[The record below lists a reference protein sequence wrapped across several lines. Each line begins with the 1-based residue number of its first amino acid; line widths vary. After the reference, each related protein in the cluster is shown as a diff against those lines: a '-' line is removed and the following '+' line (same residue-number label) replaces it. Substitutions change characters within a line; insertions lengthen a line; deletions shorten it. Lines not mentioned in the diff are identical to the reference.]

1 MEKDKNFEW
10 IKEKL
15 NKGKEEL
22 VKFTKIS
29 KIRIEIASTKKK
41 MEEKFKNL
49 GLKVYQMRKEDELL
63 PENLELDFEK
73 IKELENS
80 IAELERLISELKA
93 KGFDEEEDLNLDN
106 KSEDIV
112 EPDEVI
118 VEQTEEVV
126 EVNVEE
132 ESTID
137 SEETEENREEDK

>member
-29 KIRIEIASTKKK
+29 KVKIEIASTKKK
-41 MEEKFKNL
+41 MDEKFKNL
-49 GLKVYQMRKEDELL
+49 GLKVYQMSKEGEIL
-63 PENLELDFEK
+63 PETLELDFEK

-80 IAELERLISELKA
+80 IAELEEFINELRE
-93 KGFDEEEDLNLDN
+93 KGFKEDDDLDADD

-118 VEQTEEVV
+118 LEQTEEIV
-126 EVNVEE
+126 EVNVNEE
-132 ESTID
+132 ATID
-137 SEETEENREEDK
+137 AEEAKEDGEKNK

>member
-49 GLKVYQMRKEDELL
+49 GLKVYQMSKEGELL
-63 PENLELDFEK
+63 PETLELDFEK

-80 IAELERLISELKA
+80 VAELERIISELKA
-93 KGFDEEEDLNLDN
+93 KGFDEEEELNLDN

-118 VEQTEEVV
+118 VEKTEEVV
-126 EVNVEE
+126 EVNVDE

-137 SEETEENREEDK
+137 LEETEENREKDK

>member
-29 KIRIEIASTKKK
+29 KVKIEIASTKKK
-41 MEEKFKNL
+41 MDEKFKNL
-49 GLKVYQMRKEDELL
+49 GLKVYQMSKEGEIL
-63 PENLELDFEK
+63 PEILELDFEK

-80 IAELERLISELKA
+80 IAELEELINELRA
-93 KGFDEEEDLNLDN
+93 KGFKEDDDLDSDD

-118 VEQTEEVV
+118 LEQTEEVV
-126 EVNVEE
+126 EVNVNEE
-132 ESTID
+132 ATID
-137 SEETEENREEDK
+137 AEEAKEDGEKNK

>member
-49 GLKVYQMRKEDELL
+49 GLKVYQMSKEGELL
-63 PENLELDFEK
+63 PETLELDFEK

-80 IAELERLISELKA
+80 VAELERIISELKA
-93 KGFDEEEDLNLDN
+93 KGFDEEEELNLDN

-118 VEQTEEVV
+118 VEKTEEVV
-126 EVNVEE
+126 EVNVDE

-137 SEETEENREEDK
+137 SEETEENREKDK